1 MPGKLRRQPSG
12 LPQLRL
18 PARSKQQYADF
29 IRSAAWIRLSRAI
42 RRQRT
47 VCERCRADLSTEVHH
62 KLTVAAA
69 PHRALDPTNLLAV
82 CAACHDA
89 LHR

>member
-1 MPGKLRRQPSG
+1 MPGKLTRKPSG
-12 LPQLRL
+12 LQQLRL
-18 PARSKQQYADF
+18 PAQSKADYAAFNRSYA
-29 IRSAAWIRLSRAI
+29 WMRLSRAI

-62 KLTVAAA
+62 IQTVAAA
-69 PHRALDPTNLLAV
+69 PHRALDPTNLMAV
-82 CAACHDA
+82 CQACHHQ